1 LLVNTAQSRQKSI
14 NLSQA
19 FLDGLLRLGGMFD
32 VVLDRCLQVV
42 DGCRDRLCLLSERQ

>member
-1 LLVNTAQSRQKSI
+1 MFVNAAQSRQKPI

-19 FLDGLLRLGGMFD
+19 LLDGLLRLGGMFD

-42 DGCRDRLCLLSERQ
+42 DRCRDRLCLLSERQ